1 MTRKRLLIALV
12 AIIAVAFGIRAVIRA
27 QTGGPPRAASAGA
40 ARGMSPHWVPVSRGA
55 PNTARA
61 VIYRFASAYGE
72 VSSATVAKRY
82 KLLLSL
88 AAPPLLSQLRAA
100 GSQGELTALPAT
112 LRRTSIDSLL
122 LRLRLAAPS
131 GGAVHGTVVIQQWL
145 VGPGRS
151 QVPPMQTSYV
161 ADLVQVG
168 GQWRVSG
175 FTLQP

>member
-72 VSSATVAKRY
+72 VSSATVAT
-82 KLLLSL
+82 SCS
-88 AAPPLLSQLRAA
+88 AAIAARAV
-100 GSQGELTALPAT
+100 SKTTSYALPDSQ
-112 LRRTSIDSLL
+112 RTASCC
-122 LRLRLAAPS
+122 
-131 GGAVHGTVVIQQWL
+131 
-145 VGPGRS
+145 
-151 QVPPMQTSYV
+151 V
-161 ADLVQVG
+161 AG
-168 GQWRVSG
+168 IR
-175 FTLQP
+175 